1 MAFTVAILCT
11 CSGILAL
18 FESAR
23 PQRFGEFC
31 HLWTAS
37 RFARG
42 SFNVLAQRIG
52 CCHLSGLLCS
62 FQAAGPDEYPR
73 IDALSKSRAHWLIG
87 AVGFGRSRS
96 DLWCHHA
103 VSRPRKPKVSLM
115 CRTRPRLTGTGL
127 RRCLILSFLLIPTS
141 LFDQRDH
148 LFVPTCLVSERRAQR
163 TARLARQGHRRRRHA
178 LAGASTVLFCRWSG
192 SPVPRAPSSLPHVV
206 AGSAVTAGLR

>member
-1 MAFTVAILCT
+1 
-11 CSGILAL
+11 L
-18 FESAR
+18 FQSAR
-23 PQRFGEFC
+23 PQRFGGSC

-37 RFARG
+37 RLARG

-62 FQAAGPDEYPR
+62 FQAAGPDEDPR
-73 IDALSKSRAHWLIG
+73 IDAQSNQRARWLIG
-87 AVGFGRSRS
+87 ARGFGRSRS

-115 CRTRPRLTGTGL
+115 CRARPRLTGTGL

-163 TARLARQGHRRRRHA
+163 TARLARQGHRRRRPG
-178 LAGASTVLFCRWSG
+178 LAGASTVLGCRRSG
-192 SPVPRAPSSLPHVV
+192 SLVLLSHSWLPHPC